1 MTAAPRVR
9 KEGATKV
16 IHHPYVFIGGQW
28 VRTHATDAI
37 TVASANTE
45 ETIGSVPD
53 PDPVDVDTAV
63 GAARAAFDH
72 PSGWRHWEPAARAE
86 ALRRFADSLDK
97 RSEEIALRVSDQ
109 NGMPITAARAGDS
122 RMPGRVLRYYADLIG
137 DETGEESRASST
149 GGQTLVR
156 RVPLGVVAGVVPW
169 NYPNILSAMKYAP
182 ALAAGCTIV
191 LKPSPETVLDAVL
204 VGDAAVEA
212 GLPPGVLNILPG
224 GGETGARLVAHP
236 GVDMVTLTG
245 STAAGR
251 QVGEVCGR
259 LLRPVTLELGGKSAA
274 VILDDADLDLHSV
287 GAQLTPALFG
297 NNGQTCFLSSRVL
310 APRSRYREV
319 VDTVAELAR
328 SLTVGNS
335 LDPATQVGPLV
346 SRRQR
351 DRVEGYIAQGRAEGA
366 RLVIGGGRPADQKT
380 GWFVEPTVFADVDNS
395 STIARE
401 EIFGPVVTIT
411 PYTDDEDAV
420 RIANDSEYGL
430 GGTVWT
436 TDAERGLTI
445 ARRIESGT
453 IGLNGYQP
461 DLRSPMS
468 AIKASGLGV
477 KLGPEGLRSYQGLRS
492 IYR

>member
-1 MTAAPRVR
+1 MRDAIIRADGMRTGTVVQCFGPFELDPASGRLFQGQTRVR
-9 KEGATKV
+9 LSDPQA
-16 IHHPYVFIGGQW
+16 
-28 VRTHATDAI
+28 AI
-37 TVASANTE
+37 
-45 ETIGSVPD
+45 
-53 PDPVDVDTAV
+53 
-63 GAARAAFDH
+63 
-72 PSGWRHWEPAARAE
+72 
-86 ALRRFADSLDK
+86 LL
-97 RSEEIALRVSDQ
+97 
-109 NGMPITAARAGDS
+109 
-122 RMPGRVLRYYADLIG
+122 
-137 DETGEESRASST
+137 
-149 GGQTLVR
+149 
-156 RVPLGVVAGVVPW
+156 
-169 NYPNILSAMKYAP
+169 
-182 ALAAGCTIV
+182 
-191 LKPSPETVLDAVL
+191 
-204 VGDAAVEA
+204 
-212 GLPPGVLNILPG
+212 
-224 GGETGARLVAHP
+224 RLVAHR

-259 LLRPVTLELGGKSAA
+259 LLRPVTLELGGKAA
-274 VILDDADLDLHSV
+274 AIIRDDADLDLSSV

-319 VDTVAELAR
+319 VDTIAELAG

-346 SRRQR
+346 SERQR
-351 DRVEGYIAQGRAEGA
+351 ERVEGYIAQGSQEGA
-366 RLVIGGGRPADQKT
+366 RLVVGGGRPAGQET

-436 TDAERGLTI
+436 TNPERGLGV

-453 IGLNGYQP
+453 IGLNGYRP

-468 AIKASGLGV
+468 ATKASGLGL
-477 KLGPEGLRSYQGLRS
+477 KLGPEGLRSYQGFRS
-492 IYR
+492 IYL

>member
-1 MTAAPRVR
+1 
-9 KEGATKV
+9 V
-16 IHHPYVFIGGQW
+16 IDHPFVFIGGQW
-28 VRTHATDAI
+28 VRTHSTDVI
-37 TVASANTE
+37 TVSSANTE
-45 ETIGSVPD
+45 KVIGSVPD

-63 GAARAAFDH
+63 QAARAAFDH
-72 PSGWRHWEPAARAE
+72 PSGWRHWEPAARADV
-86 ALRRFADSLDK
+86 LHRFAEAMDK
-97 RSEEIALRVSDQ
+97 RSEEIAVRVSDQ
-109 NGMPITAARAGDS
+109 NGMPITVARAGDS
-122 RMPGRVLRYYADLIG
+122 RMPGQVLRYYADLLR
-137 DETGEESRASST
+137 DEVDEEIRASST
-149 GGQTLVR
+149 GGSTLVR

-182 ALAAGCTIV
+182 ALAAGCVVV
-191 LKPSPETVLDAVL
+191 LKPSPETVLDAIL
-204 VGDAAVEA
+204 VADAAIEV

-251 QVGEVCGR
+251 HVGEVCGR
-259 LLRPVTLELGGKSAA
+259 LLRPVNLELGGKSAA
-274 VILDDADLDLHSV
+274 VILDDADLDLRSV
-287 GAQLTPALFG
+287 GAQLAPALFG

-310 APRSRYREV
+310 APRSRYDEV
-319 VDTVAELAR
+319 VETVAELAR

-346 SRRQR
+346 SQRQR
-351 DRVEGYIAQGRAEGA
+351 ERVEGYIAKGTEEGA
-366 RLVIGGGRPADQKT
+366 RLVVGGGRPAEQKT
-380 GWFVEPTVFADVDNS
+380 GWFVEPTVFADVGNT
-395 STIARE
+395 STIGRE

-436 TDAERGLTI
+436 RDADRGVRV

-453 IGLNGYQP
+453 VGINGYRP
-461 DLRSPMS
+461 DLRSPMP
-468 AIKASGLGV
+468 AIKASGLGL
-477 KLGPEGLRSYQGLRS
+477 KLGPEGLRSYQGFRS
-492 IYR
+492 VYL

>member
-1 MTAAPRVR
+1 MIN
-9 KEGATKV
+9 V
-16 IHHPYVFIGGQW
+16 IDHPYVFIGGQW
-28 VRTHATDAI
+28 VRPHSTEVI
-37 TVASANTE
+37 TVYSANTE
-45 ETIGSVPD
+45 QVIGSVPATD
-53 PDPVDVDTAV
+53 MVDVNAAV
-63 GAARAAFDH
+63 RSARTAFDH
-72 PSGWRHWEPAARAE
+72 TSGWRHWEPAARAE
-86 ALRRFADSLDK
+86 ALRAFADALDK
-97 RSEEIALRVSDQ
+97 RAEEIAIRVSDQ
-109 NGMPITAARAGDS
+109 NGMPITQAQSGDS
-122 RMPGRVLRYYADLIG
+122 RMPGRVLRYYTDLVQ
-137 DETGEESRASST
+137 DEVDEETRASST
-149 GGQTLVR
+149 GGRTLVR

-191 LKPSPETVLDAVL
+191 LKPSPETVLDAIL
-204 VGDAAVEA
+204 VADAALEA

-224 GGETGARLVAHP
+224 GVETGAHLVAHP

-251 QVGEVCGR
+251 QVGEICGR

-274 VILDDADLDLHSV
+274 VILDDADLDLRGV

-319 VDTVAELAR
+319 VETIAELAG

-346 SRRQR
+346 SERQR
-351 DRVEGYIAQGRAEGA
+351 DRVEGYIAKGSQEGA
-366 RLVIGGGRPADQKT
+366 RLVVGGGRPGEQET
-380 GWFVEPTVFADVDNS
+380 GWFVEPTVFADVDNT

-436 TDAERGLTI
+436 TDTDRGLDV

-453 IGLNGYQP
+453 VGLNGYRP
-461 DLRSPMS
+461 DLRSPMP

-477 KLGPEGLRSYQGLRS
+477 KLGLEGLRSYQGFRS
-492 IYR
+492 VYL